1 MGHDSRETDTVATP
15 RCRRVLLLDDD
26 EDMRNSLADVFTHFG
41 VELCVCVGSL
51 AELEARQAE
60 ALSCQ
65 IGILDVNL
73 GPGQPSGIDAFGWLQ
88 RCGFAG
94 RLVFLTG
101 HACAHPLIV
110 QAIRLPNVNL
120 FQKPINL
127 DSIRRL
133 IEEGCPGREQ

>member
-1 MGHDSRETDTVATP
+1 MGHDSRETDTVAAA

-26 EDMRNSLADVFTHFG
+26 EDMRSSLADVFTLLG
-41 VELCVCVGSL
+41 VELCVCIGSL

-73 GPGQPSGIDAFGWLQ
+73 GPGQPSGIDAFGWFQ
-88 RCGFAG
+88 RHGFAG

-101 HACAHPLIV
+101 HAGSHPLIV
-110 QAIRLPNVNL
+110 QA
-120 FQKPINL
+120 
-127 DSIRRL
+127 S
-133 IEEGCPGREQ
+133 

>member
-1 MGHDSRETDTVATP
+1 MGHNSRETDTVATDHG
-15 RCRRVLLLDDD
+15 RRVLVLDDD
-26 EDMRNSLADVFTHFG
+26 EDMRNALADVLTHLG

-60 ALSCQ
+60 VLSCQ

-88 RCGFAG
+88 RHGFAG

-101 HACAHPLIV
+101 HACSHPLIV
-110 QAIRLPNVNL
+110 QAGRLPNVNL

-127 DSIRRL
+127 DT
-133 IEEGCPGREQ
+133 IEQLLEGASSGREQ